1 MGPSA
6 TVPNMASTAL
16 AFLLVVEPVPCQMAT
31 ADSMNYLNELDGLT
45 VPENTEPDW
54 LPALCEF
61 IDLLGCAFSEHQFNT
76 NIFSGLCVTVMLRL
90 SSDSTHD
97 RGCRTLIGMR
107 VANSTTLHASIALL
121 LVANIANPHPAAP
134 EGRLIAGESGVSR
147 IDIETMVFRVPRTDP
162 IATAVAPWLV
172 HHPGYSVNAERE
184 TVFRE
189 EPTPDRGDPINAIQ
203 DAPDGT
209 HRDKSIAD
217 LKGV

>member
-1 MGPSA
+1 MTAAVELYRYASRQLDDA
-6 TVPNMASTAL
+6 SRVHRITVN
-16 AFLLVVEPVPCQMAT
+16 
-31 ADSMNYLNELDGLT
+31 
-45 VPENTEPDW
+45 
-54 LPALCEF
+54 
-61 IDLLGCAFSEHQFNT
+61 
-76 NIFSGLCVTVMLRL
+76 
-90 SSDSTHD
+90 
-97 RGCRTLIGMR
+97 
-107 VANSTTLHASIALL
+107 
-121 LVANIANPHPAAP
+121 ANIANPHPAAP